1 MARTDAELTSAALIQ
16 PALIRPALIQPDW
29 PAPSRVQAVATTR
42 PGGVSTGP
50 YSALNLGDHVN
61 DEPAAVRQNRE
72 LLRTG
77 LALPGE
83 PAWLQQV
90 HGAAAVDAAL
100 AGDRVTADA
109 SWTRSAGVV
118 CAVLTA
124 DCLPVLFCNREGTHV
139 AAAHAGWRGLAA
151 GVLESTVA
159 WLAADG
165 APPASLL
172 AWLGPAIGPSSYEV
186 GVEVREAFL
195 RSDPAAAAA
204 FSSNRPGHWLLDVYA
219 AARLRL
225 QRAGVTAVFGGHH
238 CTFAEPERFFS
249 HRRDGVTG
257 RQATLIW
264 LKKVPQKVPDT

>member
-1 MARTDAELTSAALIQ
+1 MARTDAEL
-16 PALIRPALIQPDW
+16 IRPDW
-29 PAPSRVQAVATTR
+29 PAPAGVQAVATTR
-42 PGGVSTGP
+42 VGGVSAGA
-50 YSALNLGDHVN
+50 YAALNLGDHVN
-61 DEPAAVRQNRE
+61 DDPAAVRRNRE

-90 HGAAAVDAAL
+90 HGTAAVDAAF

-109 SWTRSAGVV
+109 AWTSAAGVV

-124 DCLPVLFCNREGTHV
+124 DCLPVLFCNRAGTHV
-139 AAAHAGWRGLAA
+139 AAAHAGWRGLSA

-159 WLAADG
+159 WLSADG

-172 AWLGPAIGPSSYEV
+172 AWLGPALGPASYEV
-186 GVEVREAFL
+186 GDAVRDTLL
-195 RSDPAAAAA
+195 RTDPAAAVA
-204 FSSNRPGHWLLDVYA
+204 FQAKRPGHWLLDLYA

-225 QRAGVTAVFGGHH
+225 QRAGVTAVSGGDF
-238 CTFAEPERFFS
+238 CTLAEPERFFS
-249 HRRDGVTG
+249 HRRDGTTG

-264 LKKVPQKVPDT
+264 LEKVPFLVENGWRGPI